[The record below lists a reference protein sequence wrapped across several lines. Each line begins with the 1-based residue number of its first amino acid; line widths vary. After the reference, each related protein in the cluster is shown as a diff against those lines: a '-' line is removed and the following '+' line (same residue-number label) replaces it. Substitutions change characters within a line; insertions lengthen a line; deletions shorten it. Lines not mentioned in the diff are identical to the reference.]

1 MFFLTE
7 SWKPQRKAG
16 TKFSAPKF
24 VLSKVTWIK
33 AILWDNF
40 CHILDEVR
48 CPNPDYLD
56 TFIYSGPAPSGQ
68 EHELPHSFLLKDMF
82 PKLHSWSLW
91 RKAGKQ
97 LFFKSVHC
105 HTSNCPF
112 LSCSPPLS
120 PDPPSVHVF
129 NLICCSLGRMFPGFA
144 SLMAEESGGGL
155 GQCLSGVCLAFLVW
169 RWQLRS
175 AMSFWHVDHLGHV

>member
-68 EHELPHSFLLKDMF
+68 EHELPHGFLLKDMF

-112 LSCSPPLS
+112 LSCSLPLS

-129 NLICCSLGRMFPGFA
+129 NLICCSLGRMHSPT
-144 SLMAEESGGGL
+144 SLPRYF
-155 GQCLSGVCLAFLVW
+155 C
-169 RWQLRS
+169 
-175 AMSFWHVDHLGHV
+175 FWHKKLKISNEQKPPTHRTSVSLQFRGRP